1 MKSEFSLALGGGAAR
16 GLAHIWV
23 IQRLEELGKTPREIS
38 GTSIG
43 AVIGAFY
50 AAGYTSTEMRQI
62 ALETK
67 ILKLV
72 DLDLKNG
79 LLKGNKIMKYFSKLL
94 WDITFKDLKIPLSII
109 ATDIDTGEKV
119 IFRDGKLIDAI
130 RASISIPGIFVPFKY
145 QRMHLVDGWIVENLP
160 ISSLSH
166 DFPVIAIS
174 VQLDVTNRIRKKK
187 SLLFPNGTMFGNS
200 YLILRKMVS
209 IMMFQNELRSL
220 ELYSWTHLIRP
231 MREDID
237 FYDFWKMSPMIEE
250 WYRVSESLVSY
261 FSH

>member
-1 MKSEFSLALGGGAAR
+1 MIQKDFSLALGGGAAR
-16 GLAHIWV
+16 GLAHIGV
-23 IQRLEELGKTPREIS
+23 IQRLEELGQTPRAIS

-79 LLKGNKIMKYFSKLL
+79 LLKGTKIMKYLEKYLGEK
-94 WDITFKDLKIPLSII
+94 TFEELNIPLTII

-119 IFRDGKLIDAI
+119 IFREGRVIDAI
-130 RASISIPGIFVPFKY
+130 RGSIGIPGLFRPFRY
-145 QRMHLVDGWIVENLP
+145 HGMHLVDGGIMENLP
-160 ISSLSH
+160 VSVL
-166 DFPVIAIS
+166 DPKLPVIAVS
-174 VQLDVTNRIRKKK
+174 VQMDIVKRTRKKK
-187 SLLFPNGTMFGNS
+187 RSFIFPDGNVIGNS
-200 YLILRKMVS
+200 YAILRKMVG
-209 IMMFQNELRSL
+209 IMMLGNEANSL
-220 ELYSWTHLIRP
+220 QSRNDVHLIRP

-237 FYDFWKMSPMIEE
+237 FYDFRQMEAMIDE
-250 WYRVSESLVSY
+250 
-261 FSH
+261 

>member
-23 IQRLEELGKTPREIS
+23 IQRLEELGRIPREIS

-62 ALETK
+62 ALDTK
-67 ILKLV
+67 ILKLI
-72 DLDLKNG
+72 DFDLKHWFF
-79 LLKGNKIMKYFSKLL
+79 KGNKIVKYLEKYLWEMEFS
-94 WDITFKDLKIPLSII
+94 DLTIPLSIV

-119 IFRDGKLIDAI
+119 IFREGKVIDAI
-130 RASISIPGIFVPFKY
+130 RSSISLPGIFRPYKY
-145 QRMHLVDGWIVENLP
+145 MGRSLIDGWIMENLP
-160 ISSLSH
+160 ISLLSDKYPIVAVSVRM
-166 DFPVIAIS
+166 DFS
-174 VQLDVTNRIRKKK
+174 KK
-187 SLLFPNGTMFGNS
+187 SIKKIERIIPSGISNS
-200 YLILRKMVS
+200 YTILRKTLGIIMVN
-209 IMMFQNELRSL
+209 NENVSL
-220 ELYSWTHLIRP
+220 KEHPNTFLICP
-231 MREDID
+231 NREDID

-250 WYRVSESLVSY
+250 WYQSSESLISY